1 MNMNKKLLL
10 SLILGLCASAYA
22 KETKYSTAMA
32 TATSTLSMTTIESS
46 SEASVGVGVA
56 TTKSLNIMNP
66 IKIHNDEL
74 IVTVEKPQNVM
85 NKVPKS
91 TKTINSNPYDNNK
104 VNMDGNNGVV
114 NGEVQLKPVSA
125 KSINMIPEFEQ
136 ESKDNN
142 VLFERIKS
150 YYANDKVIE
159 IQNSKNIGEF
169 ILSDLQLVNLDKN
182 KSDNFK
188 RALLNEFS
196 FMSNSEKSMFGLD
209 GFHGDVIINHYTTEE
224 NQQKIMV
231 NKVVVFYP
239 NGIKFLT
246 FISNENNTQFLMI
259 APNNNTFEHM
269 KTHID
274 KFIQYVTK

>member
-1 MNMNKKLLL
+1 MNKKLLL

-32 TATSTLSMTTIESS
+32 TPSMTTVESS

-56 TTKSLNIMNP
+56 TTKSLNLMNP

-74 IVTVEKPQNVM
+74 IVPVEKPQNVM

-91 TKTINSNPYDNNK
+91 TKTITSNQYDNNK
-104 VNMDGNNGVV
+104 VNMNGNNVTV

-142 VLFERIKS
+142 VLFEDIKS

-159 IQNSKNIGEF
+159 SQNSKSIGEF

-209 GFHGDVIINHYTTEE
+209 GFNGDVIINHYTTEE

>member
-22 KETKYSTAMA
+22 KETKYNAVMA
-32 TATSTLSMTTIESS
+32 TATPSTTTTTTVESS
-46 SEASVGVGVA
+46 SSSA
-56 TTKSLNIMNP
+56 TSKSLNLMNP

-74 IVTVEKPQNVM
+74 IVPVEKPHNVI
-85 NKVPKS
+85 NKLPKS
-91 TKTINSNPYDNNK
+91 TKTINSNPYDNK
-104 VNMDGNNGVV
+104 VNMDGKNGTV

-159 IQNSKNIGEF
+159 TQNSKSIGEF
-169 ILSDLQLVNLDKN
+169 ILSDLPLVNLDKN

>member
-22 KETKYSTAMA
+22 KETKYSTA
-32 TATSTLSMTTIESS
+32 TSTLSMTTIKSS

-56 TTKSLNIMNP
+56 TTKSLNLMNP

-91 TKTINSNPYDNNK
+91 TKTISSNPYDNNK
-104 VNMDGNNGVV
+104 VNMDGNNGTV
-114 NGEVQLKPVSA
+114 NSEIQLKPVSA

-136 ESKDNN
+136 EGKDNN

-159 IQNSKNIGEF
+159 TQNSKSIGEF
-169 ILSDLQLVNLDKN
+169 ILSDLQLVDLDKN

-259 APNNNTFEHM
+259 APNNDTFEHM

>member
-10 SLILGLCASAYA
+10 SLILGLCVSAYA
-22 KETKYSTAMA
+22 KETKYSTA
-32 TATSTLSMTTIESS
+32 TSTLSMTTVESS

-56 TTKSLNIMNP
+56 TTKSLNLMNP

-74 IVTVEKPQNVM
+74 IVPVEKPQHVI

-91 TKTINSNPYDNNK
+91 SKTIASNPYDNNK
-104 VNMDGNNGVV
+104 VNMDGNNGTV

-159 IQNSKNIGEF
+159 TQNSKSIGEF
-169 ILSDLQLVNLDKN
+169 ILSDLQLVDLDKN

-209 GFHGDVIINHYTTEE
+209 EFHGDVIINHYTTEE

>member
-1 MNMNKKLLL
+1 MNKKLLL

-32 TATSTLSMTTIESS
+32 TPSMTTVESS

-56 TTKSLNIMNP
+56 TTKSLNLMNP

-74 IVTVEKPQNVM
+74 IVPVEKPQNVM

-91 TKTINSNPYDNNK
+91 TKTITSNPYDNNK
-104 VNMDGNNGVV
+104 VNMNGNNVTV

-142 VLFERIKS
+142 VLFEDIKS

-159 IQNSKNIGEF
+159 SQNSKSIGEF

-209 GFHGDVIINHYTTEE
+209 GFNGDVIINHYTTEE

>member
-1 MNMNKKLLL
+1 MNKKLLL

-32 TATSTLSMTTIESS
+32 TPSMTTVESS

-56 TTKSLNIMNP
+56 TTKSLNLMNP

-74 IVTVEKPQNVM
+74 IVPVEKPQNVM

-91 TKTINSNPYDNNK
+91 TKTITSNPYDNNK
-104 VNMDGNNGVV
+104 VNMNGNNVTV

-142 VLFERIKS
+142 VLFEDIKS

-159 IQNSKNIGEF
+159 SQNSKSIGEF

-209 GFHGDVIINHYTTEE
+209 GFKGDVIINHYTTEE

>member
-1 MNMNKKLLL
+1 MNKKLLL

-32 TATSTLSMTTIESS
+32 TATPSMTTVESS
-46 SEASVGVGVA
+46 SSSA
-56 TTKSLNIMNP
+56 TSKSLSLMNP

-74 IVTVEKPQNVM
+74 IVPVEKPQHVI

-91 TKTINSNPYDNNK
+91 NKTIASNPYDNNK
-104 VNMDGNNGVV
+104 VNMDGNNGIV
-114 NGEVQLKPVSA
+114 NSEVQLKPVSA

-159 IQNSKNIGEF
+159 TQNSKSIGEF

-188 RALLNEFS
+188 RALLNEFAVI
-196 FMSNSEKSMFGLD
+196 SNSEKSMFGLD
-209 GFHGDVIINHYTTEE
+209 GFNGDVIINHYTTEE

>member
-32 TATSTLSMTTIESS
+32 TATPTPSMTTVESS
-46 SEASVGVGVA
+46 SEASVGVA
-56 TTKSLNIMNP
+56 TTKSLNLMNP

-91 TKTINSNPYDNNK
+91 TKTIASNPYDNNK
-104 VNMDGNNGVV
+104 ANMDGNNGTV

-159 IQNSKNIGEF
+159 TQNSKSIGEF

-196 FMSNSEKSMFGLD
+196 FMSNSEKSMWGLD
-209 GFHGDVIINHYTTEE
+209 GFNGDVIINHYTTEE

-259 APNNNTFEHM
+259 APSNTTFEHM

>member
-10 SLILGLCASAYA
+10 SLILGLCVSAYA
-22 KETKYSTAMA
+22 KETKYSTA
-32 TATSTLSMTTIESS
+32 TSTLSMTTVESS

-56 TTKSLNIMNP
+56 TTKSLNLMNP

-74 IVTVEKPQNVM
+74 IVPVEKKPQHVI

-91 TKTINSNPYDNNK
+91 SKTIASNPYDNNK
-104 VNMDGNNGVV
+104 VNMDGNNGTV

-159 IQNSKNIGEF
+159 TQNSKSIGEF
-169 ILSDLQLVNLDKN
+169 ILSDLQLVDLDKN

-209 GFHGDVIINHYTTEE
+209 EFHGDVIINHYTTEE

>member
-22 KETKYSTAMA
+22 KETKYNAVMA
-32 TATSTLSMTTIESS
+32 TATPSMTTTTTVESS
-46 SEASVGVGVA
+46 SSSA
-56 TTKSLNIMNP
+56 TSKSLSLMNP

-74 IVTVEKPQNVM
+74 IVPVEKPHNVI
-85 NKVPKS
+85 NKLPKS
-91 TKTINSNPYDNNK
+91 TKTINSNPYDNK
-104 VNMDGNNGVV
+104 VNMDGNNETV

-125 KSINMIPEFEQ
+125 KSINMIPELEQ
-136 ESKDNN
+136 ESKGNN

-159 IQNSKNIGEF
+159 TQNSKSIGEF

-209 GFHGDVIINHYTTEE
+209 GFNGDVIINHYTTEE
-224 NQQKIMV
+224 NQQRIMV

-259 APNNNTFEHM
+259 APSNNTFEHM

>member
-1 MNMNKKLLL
+1 MVVNMNKKLLL

-32 TATSTLSMTTIESS
+32 TPSMTTVESS

-56 TTKSLNIMNP
+56 TTKSLNLMNP

-74 IVTVEKPQNVM
+74 IVPVEKPQNVM

-91 TKTINSNPYDNNK
+91 TKTITSNPYDNNK
-104 VNMDGNNGVV
+104 VNMNGNNVTV

-142 VLFERIKS
+142 VLFEDIKS

-159 IQNSKNIGEF
+159 SQNSKSIGEF

-209 GFHGDVIINHYTTEE
+209 GFNGDVIINHYTTEE

>member
-1 MNMNKKLLL
+1 MVVNMNKKLLL

-32 TATSTLSMTTIESS
+32 TATPSMTTVESS
-46 SEASVGVGVA
+46 SSSA
-56 TTKSLNIMNP
+56 TSKSLSLMNP
-66 IKIHNDEL
+66 IEIHNDEL
-74 IVTVEKPQNVM
+74 IVPVEKPQHVI

-91 TKTINSNPYDNNK
+91 TKTIASNPYDNK
-104 VNMDGNNGVV
+104 VNMDGNNGTV
-114 NGEVQLKPVSA
+114 NSEVQLKPVSA

-136 ESKDNN
+136 EGKDNN

-159 IQNSKNIGEF
+159 TQNSKSIGEF

-269 KTHID
+269 KNHID

>member
-10 SLILGLCASAYA
+10 SLILGLCVSAYA
-22 KETKYSTAMA
+22 KETKYSMA
-32 TATSTLSMTTIESS
+32 TTTTTIVESS
-46 SEASVGVGVA
+46 SETGGVGVT
-56 TTKSLNIMNP
+56 TTKSLNLMNP

-74 IVTVEKPQNVM
+74 IVSVEKPQHVI

-91 TKTINSNPYDNNK
+91 TKTITSNPYDNNK
-104 VNMDGNNGVV
+104 VNMGENNETI
-114 NGEVQLKPVSA
+114 NGEFQLKPVSA
-125 KSINMIPEFEQ
+125 KSINMIPELEQ
-136 ESKDNN
+136 ESKGNN

-150 YYANDKVIE
+150 YYVNDKVIE
-159 IQNSKNIGEF
+159 TQNSKSIGEF
-169 ILSDLQLVNLDKN
+169 ILTDLPLVNLDKN

-196 FMSNSEKSMFGLD
+196 FMNNSEKFMFGLD
-209 GFHGDVIINHYTTEE
+209 GFNDDIIVNHYTTEE

-246 FISNENNTQFLMI
+246 FISNENNTRFLMI
-259 APNNNTFEHM
+259 APSNTTFEHM
-269 KTHID
+269 KNHID